1 MNGKHTTET
10 PSTSLPLGMLFGI
23 PALAGCVLG
32 FAVFWMLSWS
42 AADELVNAARK
53 DSLKSL
59 STVKA
64 DMLLL
69 TDRLSAL
76 SDYVAQNANVEDDK
90 LAALLEQC
98 KALWPEAGF
107 TFYDRNG
114 EIVTLA
120 IPALYGDSPPLSYS
134 TRYLLHHAL
143 SGNAAT
149 DITFTRGFLSLSAV
163 SPAPPGRIRAV
174 MATLPIDSH
183 VLSSIKKNSQADLA
197 ILPYDLAEE
206 RVLTGNAS
214 STFMNSM
221 ASSDRWRE
229 ILNILPKVGGETQ
242 TVALDSQ
249 ALQISFD
256 PVRDSFGTAVGL
268 LVVAPLRDVTSASAV
283 NRLLGAGV
291 SGCCAAL
298 LMILA
303 MHLYGGRLIFR
314 FAVDINHI
322 TSENVTENR
331 YAAYKGKWPS
341 VLETALRKT
350 ALTLKNYRNQAK
362 TANME
367 KDEAERQLAE
377 FITDVRSR
385 KPRAQEDYLRIFDNS
400 PVGIFQ
406 TDMSGYFIRAN
417 NAFSI
422 MLNYESP
429 QQLLADNENFANLS
443 INQDGYRNPLSSILE
458 NGGQGVIALR
468 KKDGGIGTYELSCM
482 SLTSSADDSAG
493 ILECYVQDCAADEQM
508 QKAMRDNSTLQQEHA
523 SLSLLL
529 ASTTRRL
536 QAYLLPPEL
545 ADELDELDL
554 ETEPDSS
561 DQTKIHRELHRPYSR
576 LLERRKSILP
586 IKELLND
593 MYQIAMN
600 EAADNPRIDVPL
612 NFERFL
618 QRLCANAAPRLSAKG
633 ISMQCKAGNEL
644 LTRLNSPAPMLRQ
657 ALQKALL
664 LVSAQVR
671 KGYIILSVTR
681 ERADANDPTLF
692 HAFFDISWTP
702 SLPSHWVADNDAE
715 AHDGLRLLFG
725 TMSDPE
731 ALEDATLFET
741 DSLDIPDELDI
752 VRYLVGKME
761 GIIHGWLFNN
771 DLRSMQI
778 SVPFQRMDRDSLF
791 AAGDYGLYM
800 PEALSALHEMKQH
813 GMDNFYSDVGTPVL
827 AAGMDGTSLDLSDLN
842 ALSIAPGFT
851 ADLEDTAAVPGE
863 TGDETGLDIL
873 LVDDNL
879 NNRMLFS
886 LFLNATRHRITET
899 CNGQEGVEAFQ
910 NAAYD
915 VIFIN
920 MEMPMMDGY
929 QATRIIR
936 AMEADK
942 GILQTPIVGMAA
954 HALPEFRRQCMLSGC
969 SDFLYKPFSK
979 SALTSMLDAF
989 IQFKIDTH
997 RHET

>member
-1 MNGKHTTET
+1 MNGKSTIET
-10 PSTSLPLGMLFGI
+10 SGTSLPLGLLFGI

-32 FAVFWMLSWS
+32 LAVFWMLSWS
-42 AADELVNAARK
+42 ATDEIVNAARK

-59 STVKA
+59 ATVRA

-76 SDYVAQNANVEDDK
+76 SDYVAQNVNGRDDK

-107 TFYDRNG
+107 NFYDRNG
-114 EIVTLA
+114 EIVSLA
-120 IPALYGDSPPLSYS
+120 VPALSGDSPPLSYS

-163 SPAPPGRIRAV
+163 SPAPLGRIRAV
-174 MATLPIDSH
+174 MTTLALDSNM
-183 VLSSIKKNSQADLA
+183 LSNLKKNSQADLA
-197 ILPYDLAEE
+197 ILPYDLSGEQI
-206 RVLTGNAS
+206 LIGNAS
-214 STFMNSM
+214 STFMSSL
-221 ASSDRWRE
+221 ASSDRWGE
-229 ILNILPKVGGETQ
+229 ILKILPKESSETR
-242 TVALDSQ
+242 TIELNSQ

-256 PVRDSFGTAVGL
+256 PVKDSFGAVVGM
-268 LVVAPLRDVTSASAV
+268 LVVAPLRGVTGTSAV

-291 SGCCAAL
+291 SGCCAVL
-298 LMILA
+298 LTILA
-303 MHLYGGRLIFR
+303 LHMYGGRLILR
-314 FAVDINHI
+314 FAEDINSI
-322 TSENVTENR
+322 TSENIAENR
-331 YAAYKGKWPS
+331 HALYKGKWPS

-367 KDEAERQLAE
+367 KDGAERQLAE

-385 KPRAQEDYLRIFDNS
+385 KPRALEDYLRIFDNS

-406 TDMSGYFIRAN
+406 TDMSGYFLRAN
-417 NAFSI
+417 NAFAI

-429 QQLLADNENFANLS
+429 QQMLVDNENFANLS
-443 INQDGYRNPLSSILE
+443 LSHDEYRNPLSSVLE
-458 NGGQGVIALR
+458 NGGKGLIALR
-468 KKDGGIGTYELSCM
+468 KKDGGIGTYELSCTA
-482 SLTSSADDSAG
+482 LTSSTDDNAG
-493 ILECYVQDCAADEQM
+493 ILECFVQDCAADEQM

-545 ADELDELDL
+545 ADETDELDL
-554 ETEPDSS
+554 ETGQDSS
-561 DQTKIHRELHRPYSR
+561 AQTKNHRELHRPSSQ

-593 MYQIAMN
+593 MYQIAIN
-600 EAADNPRIDVPL
+600 EAVDNPRIDVPV

-618 QRLCANAAPRLSAKG
+618 QRLCSNAAPRLSAKG

-657 ALQKALL
+657 ALQKTLL
-664 LVSAQVR
+664 LVGSQVR

-681 ERADANDPTLF
+681 EQVDSADPTLV
-692 HAFFDISWTP
+692 HAMFDISWTP

-715 AHDGLRLLFG
+715 AHDGLRLLFSS
-725 TMSDPE
+725 MSDPE
-731 ALEDATLFET
+731 ALEDAALFET

-761 GIIHGWLFNN
+761 GILHGWLFNN

-778 SVPFQRMDRDSLF
+778 SIPFQRMDRDSLF

-800 PEALSALHEMKQH
+800 PEALGALHEMKPQ
-813 GMDNFYSDVGTPVL
+813 GMDSFYPDMGSPVL
-827 AAGMDGTSLDLSDLN
+827 AADVDEHSLVLSDFN
-842 ALSIAPGFT
+842 ALGIVPGFT
-851 ADLEDTAAVPGE
+851 ADLEDMAAGPGE
-863 TGDETGLDIL
+863 TADEMGLDIL

-886 LFLNATRHRITET
+886 LFLNATRHRITEAR
-899 CNGQEGVEAFQ
+899 NGQEGVEAFQ
-910 NAAYD
+910 NAVYD

-936 AMEADK
+936 ALEADK
-942 GILQTPIVGMAA
+942 GVLQTPIVGMAA

-989 IQFKIDTH
+989 VQFKIDSRRYAT
-997 RHET
+997 